1 MDWIRSLGFWRRDGH
16 GSLAQDDLGSSR
28 SASWLGRIA
37 TGASTG
43 ERIEPRRA
51 EDWETR
57 LVDEGV
63 SKEWAPG
70 LARRLEALH
79 RLHGR
84 GSSSALVS
92 AAVAAVQ
99 LQAEAQAN
107 VERNMRDVKEVE
119 RLLGA
124 FSGELEKLDEVL
136 EVLAA
141 YAQRMRTQPKRKPSH
156 TLH

>member
-1 MDWIRSLGFWRRDGH
+1 MDWIRSLGFWRRDGQDPVAH
-16 GSLAQDDLGSSR
+16 KDLASGR
-28 SASWLGRIA
+28 NESALRQGGV
-37 TGASTG
+37 GAREMS
-43 ERIEPRRA
+43 EPRRV
-51 EDWETR
+51 EDWEAR

-63 SKEWAPG
+63 SKEWAPR
-70 LARRLEALH
+70 LARRLEPLH
-79 RLHGR
+79 RTHGR

-141 YAQRMRTQPKRKPSH
+141 YAQRMRTQPARKPPH